1 MRRYLV
7 LVASR
12 VVSCR
17 VAGDL
22 FCGLRNKVVAMAA
35 CAFTDSTVHCILVL
49 IPAITTY
56 LGT

>member
-1 MRRYLV
+1 MNETVLV

-22 FCGLRNKVVAMAA
+22 SCGLRNKVVAMAA
-35 CAFTDSTVHCILVL
+35 CAFTDSTVHCIRISA
-49 IPAITTY
+49 IPT
-56 LGT
+56 